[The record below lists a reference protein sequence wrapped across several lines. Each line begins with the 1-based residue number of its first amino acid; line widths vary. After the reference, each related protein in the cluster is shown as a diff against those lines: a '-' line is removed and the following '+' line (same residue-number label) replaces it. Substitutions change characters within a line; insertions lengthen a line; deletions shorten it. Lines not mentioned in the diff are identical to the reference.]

1 MSPVWGVAVG
11 LCELLRKGSSMVE
24 CFILL
29 QEEKADCVCVQVF
42 WMSEDC
48 PYCLEKNDPLYC
60 SCLDL
65 CSNEL
70 YTAPLAV

>member
-29 QEEKADCVCVQVF
+29 QEEKAGCVCLCAGF
-42 WMSEDC
+42 
-48 PYCLEKNDPLYC
+48 
-60 SCLDL
+60 LD
-65 CSNEL
+65 E
-70 YTAPLAV
+70 